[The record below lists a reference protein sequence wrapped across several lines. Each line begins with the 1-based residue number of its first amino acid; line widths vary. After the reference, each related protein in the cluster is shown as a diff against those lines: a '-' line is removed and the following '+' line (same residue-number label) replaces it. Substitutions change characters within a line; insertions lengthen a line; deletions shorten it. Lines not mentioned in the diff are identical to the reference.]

1 MTQAEIN
8 MDSGV
13 FPQPEKK
20 SASPFRRVIAN
31 RDFRLLWIGEA
42 ISLLGDQFYMIALP
56 WLILQLTGD
65 AFLMGTVLAVAAIP
79 RAIFM
84 LLGGVIT
91 DRYSPRNVML
101 ASNIARMVL
110 VIALTGVILTGT
122 IQLWMIYVISLLFG
136 LADAFYFP
144 ASQAIVPSII
154 PNELLQT
161 GNAVVQGTIQ
171 ISVFLGP
178 VVAGVLITLLSGVST
193 GAEGVPNMTGIG
205 VAFGLDALTFL
216 FSAMTLWMMSNTRI
230 TDADESDDDEMSVLG
245 SIREGFSFILST
257 SLLTKVFLVSIAV
270 NFLINGPII
279 IGVPVLA
286 DTQYPE
292 GAAAF
297 GMIMSGFGGGAL
309 LGIIMAGA
317 LPRPKPYRMG
327 TLIMVAIALLG
338 ISEVVL
344 VATTSTA
351 VATLAVAI
359 AGAGNGYVN
368 VMMITW
374 LQGSVPKRMI
384 GRMMAV
390 IMFASA
396 GTAPI
401 GHALTGALVSISPL
415 LTFTGAGIL
424 VMLLAA
430 YMLRDK
436 DIIEMGYAMESTIEK
451 QPA

>member
-1 MTQAEIN
+1 MTQAELN
-8 MDSGV
+8 MEQSGS
-13 FPQPEKK
+13 FPKPEEK
-20 SASPFRRVIAN
+20 SGSPFRRVIAN

-42 ISLLGDQFYMIALP
+42 ISLLGDQFHMIALP
-56 WLILQLTGD
+56 WLVLQLTGD
-65 AFLMGTVLAVAAIP
+65 AFLMGTVLALAAVP

-101 ASNIARMVL
+101 VSNLARMVL
-110 VIALTGVILTGT
+110 IAILTTVILTGT
-122 IQLWMIYVISLLFG
+122 IEMWMIYMISLLFG

-144 ASQAIVPSII
+144 ASQAIVPSVV
-154 PNELLQT
+154 PQELLQI

-178 VVAGVLITLLSGVST
+178 VVAGVMITVMSGIST
-193 GAEGVPNMTGIG
+193 GADGTPGLTGIG
-205 VAFGLDALTFL
+205 VAFGLDSLTFL
-216 FSAMTLWMMSNTRI
+216 VSAITLWMMSNTRLNE
-230 TDADESDDDEMSVLG
+230 DADDEDEQSVLS

-257 SLLTKVFLVSIAV
+257 SLLVKVFLVSIAV
-270 NFLINGPII
+270 NFLLNGPII
-279 IGVPVLA
+279 IGIPVLA
-286 DTQYPE
+286 DTQYAE

-317 LPRPKPYRMG
+317 LPRPNPRRMG
-327 TLIMVAIALLG
+327 TLIMVAIAMLG
-338 ISEVVL
+338 ISEVIL

-368 VMMITW
+368 VMLITW
-374 LQGSVPKRMI
+374 LQSSVPSRMI
-384 GRMMAV
+384 GRMMSV

-401 GHALTGALVSISPL
+401 GHALTGAAVSISPL
-415 LTFTGAGIL
+415 MTFTVAGCLVIL
-424 VMLLAA
+424 LSA

-436 DIIEMGYAMESTIEK
+436 DIIKMGYAMEGDPIS
-451 QPA
+451 A

>member
-13 FPQPEKK
+13 FPQPEEK
-20 SASPFRRVIAN
+20 SVSPFRRVIAN

-101 ASNIARMVL
+101 ASNIARMIL

-122 IQLWMIYVISLLFG
+122 TQLWMIYVISLLFG

-154 PNELLQT
+154 PNKLLQT

-193 GAEGVPNMTGIG
+193 GAGGCPEY
-205 VAFGLDALTFL
+205 DRDWRC
-216 FSAMTLWMMSNTRI
+216 LWLRR
-230 TDADESDDDEMSVLG
+230 ADLPIFCYDIVDDE
-245 SIREGFSFILST
+245 
-257 SLLTKVFLVSIAV
+257 
-270 NFLINGPII
+270 
-279 IGVPVLA
+279 
-286 DTQYPE
+286 
-292 GAAAF
+292 
-297 GMIMSGFGGGAL
+297 
-309 LGIIMAGA
+309 
-317 LPRPKPYRMG
+317 
-327 TLIMVAIALLG
+327 
-338 ISEVVL
+338 
-344 VATTSTA
+344 
-351 VATLAVAI
+351 
-359 AGAGNGYVN
+359 
-368 VMMITW
+368 
-374 LQGSVPKRMI
+374 
-384 GRMMAV
+384 
-390 IMFASA
+390 
-396 GTAPI
+396 
-401 GHALTGALVSISPL
+401 
-415 LTFTGAGIL
+415 
-424 VMLLAA
+424 
-430 YMLRDK
+430 
-436 DIIEMGYAMESTIEK
+436 
-451 QPA
+451 